1 MDKYEYKVRAEE
13 IRTLIQENRYKEAV
27 EIADSI
33 DWKNVKN
40 SMMLCTVSDLYKA
53 CKRYEDSR
61 DVLLLAYERN
71 PGGRMILYSLCELS
85 IKLNDVVN
93 AIEYYKE
100 FQQVAPKDS
109 GRYILKY
116 KLFTMQEVG
125 LEERIEVLEELQRQ
139 ECKEKWMYELA
150 YLYHMIGYGE
160 KCVEECNQIAIY
172 FGAGKYVVKALEL
185 KASHEPLTEEQEALY
200 KRLTEPDTEL
210 VQGVDISKYSTIDL
224 QKELA
229 NNLKEVLFDD
239 GTGYSVT
246 DGLVTTVYEN
256 DDTASETPEEPV
268 AEPEPSVS
276 EPAAAANESVSEEIS
291 PETEEASPTAD
302 SQPAFE
308 PVHEEPVSPSQMH
321 EIHLEAEP
329 TREPVVT
336 KAEPS
341 VSEGETRIFDRND
354 IREIKAATEPSAQR
368 TEEKIS
374 ETILPKSDP
383 LNIHSVRVDSNK
395 NPAIKFPNFD
405 DLMSLEGDGQI
416 SLVVPEQE
424 MLEKQIT
431 GQISIEDVLHEW
443 ELVKKENERKWQA
456 DVRRR
461 VMEQTHSMFTDF
473 DATSKNGLLEELEE
487 AVTEAPTVELTAEE
501 VNALRNAENPEA
513 LNIDVEESEVT
524 EMLEDDIPAEPDNTE
539 TPETEETVKE
549 ETKEEAPAP
558 EINNDV
564 HEIVME
570 EPVKEA
576 PFEEKVIEL
585 SPEISSHAPEPA
597 ADDNTTLLPNI
608 SDIDYLMQF
617 AAAGEARDI
626 ADREAIENREAEK
639 IEEPKEELSR
649 EEIEEQAAAL
659 VEEALDNPE
668 VSEEESEE
676 EPEESAEEQGEI
688 EEETEISEE
697 EIQPEDIPEEIPEE
711 PEAESEEEPEA
722 SAEEPSEPEE
732 SAEPAEVEEPE
743 ESEITEAE
751 ESFETEETSE
761 ESEISEEPEAKPE
774 KEPEKDDYDLAEEE
788 ESPSVDGFT
797 EDQIDRFES
806 FIQKQSG
813 IDQLKD
819 ALSKLS
825 MDANHGNAIIGSDD
839 NDSAVELAKAFILEI
854 SSKDNI
860 TGKVAKIKASTLN
873 AKDALEMLT
882 LLYDGAIVIQ
892 DANELRAETID
903 AIIRATRVP
912 GKRLFIALTLNRRH
926 KHKFIMENTGL
937 MDSFDI
943 SFDIEAPTN
952 AELVAFAKKYAYAK
966 EYAIDEMGMLA
977 LHTRIDERQTNSH
990 SVMISEVK
998 EIVNEAIVHA
1008 SKKNVGHFFNVLMGK
1023 RYDANDMVVLREKD
1037 FTSNKP

>member
-256 DDTASETPEEPV
+256 DDTAAETPDEPA

-291 PETEEASPTAD
+291 PEPEEASPTAD

-329 TREPVVT
+329 AREPV
-336 KAEPS
+336 K
-341 VSEGETRIFDRND
+341 GETRVFDRND

-513 LNIDVEESEVT
+513 LNIDVEEPEVA
-524 EMLEDDIPAEPDNTE
+524 EMLEDDIPAEPENSEITE
-539 TPETEETVKE
+539 NEETVKE

-597 ADDNTTLLPNI
+597 ADDNTTILPNI

-626 ADREAIENREAEK
+626 ADREVIENREVEK
-639 IEEPKEELSR
+639 TEETQEALSR

-659 VEEALDNPE
+659 VEEALE
-668 VSEEESEE
+668 ESEESEE
-676 EPEESAEEQGEI
+676 EPEETPEKPAEDRAEI
-688 EEETEISEE
+688 AESEI
-697 EIQPEDIPEEIPEE
+697 PEDDNKPEEIPEPEEE
-711 PEAESEEEPEA
+711 PVEVEEPAEEEPEA
-722 SAEEPSEPEE
+722 
-732 SAEPAEVEEPE
+732 V
-743 ESEITEAE
+743 
-751 ESFETEETSE
+751 EETSE
-761 ESEISEEPEAKPE
+761 EEFEAVEEPGELEEESATAEENPETEETAEIEEPAEAEEPE
-774 KEPEKDDYDLAEEE
+774 EEA
-788 ESPSVDGFT
+788 PSADGFT
-797 EDQIDRFES
+797 EEQVERFES
-806 FIQKQSG
+806 FMQKQSG
-813 IDQLKD
+813 IDQLKE

-825 MDANHGNAIIGSDD
+825 MDANRGNAIIGSDD

-854 SSKDNI
+854 SSKENI

>member
-256 DDTASETPEEPV
+256 DDTASETLDEPA

-291 PETEEASPTAD
+291 PEPEEASPTAD

-329 TREPVVT
+329 AREPVVT

-513 LNIDVEESEVT
+513 LNIDVEEPEVT

-597 ADDNTTLLPNI
+597 ADDNTTILPNI

-626 ADREAIENREAEK
+626 ADREALENREAEK

-659 VEEALDNPE
+659 VEEAL
-668 VSEEESEE
+668 EESGESEE
-676 EPEESAEEQGEI
+676 EPEETPEKPAEDRAEI
-688 EEETEISEE
+688 AEPEI
-697 EIQPEDIPEEIPEE
+697 PEDDNKPEEIPEPKEE
-711 PEAESEEEPEA
+711 PAEVEEPAEEEPEA
-722 SAEEPSEPEE
+722 VEEPSEEEFEAVEEPGELEEESATAEEPVEPEEPSEPEE
-732 SAEPAEVEEPE
+732 EPE
-743 ESEITEAE
+743 EA
-751 ESFETEETSE
+751 
-761 ESEISEEPEAKPE
+761 
-774 KEPEKDDYDLAEEE
+774 
-788 ESPSVDGFT
+788 PSVDGFT
-797 EDQIDRFES
+797 EEQVERFES
-806 FIQKQSG
+806 FMQKQSG
-813 IDQLKD
+813 IDQLKE

-825 MDANHGNAIIGSDD
+825 MDANRGNAIIGSDD

-854 SSKDNI
+854 SSKENI

>member
-256 DDTASETPEEPV
+256 DDTAAETPDEPA

-276 EPAAAANESVSEEIS
+276 EPAAEANESVSEEIS
-291 PETEEASPTAD
+291 PEPEEASPTAD

-329 TREPVVT
+329 AREPVVT

-513 LNIDVEESEVT
+513 LNIDVEEPEVT

-597 ADDNTTLLPNI
+597 ADDNTTILPNI

-639 IEEPKEELSR
+639 IEETKEALSR

-659 VEEALDNPE
+659 VEEAL
-668 VSEEESEE
+668 EESGESEE
-676 EPEESAEEQGEI
+676 EPEETPEKPAEDRAENAEP
-688 EEETEISEE
+688 EISE
-697 EIQPEDIPEEIPEE
+697 DDNKPEEIPE
-711 PEAESEEEPEA
+711 
-722 SAEEPSEPEE
+722 PEE
-732 SAEPAEVEEPE
+732 EPAEVEEP
-743 ESEITEAE
+743 AE
-751 ESFETEETSE
+751 
-761 ESEISEEPEAKPE
+761 EEPEAVE
-774 KEPEKDDYDLAEEE
+774 EPSEEE
-788 ESPSVDGFT
+788 FEAVEEPAPSVDGFT
-797 EDQIDRFES
+797 EEQVERFES
-806 FIQKQSG
+806 FMQKQSG
-813 IDQLKD
+813 IDQLKE

-825 MDANHGNAIIGSDD
+825 MDANRGNAIIGSDD

-854 SSKDNI
+854 SSKENI

>member
-256 DDTASETPEEPV
+256 DDTAAETPDEPA

-276 EPAAAANESVSEEIS
+276 EPAAEANESVSEEIS
-291 PETEEASPTAD
+291 PEPEEASPTAD

-329 TREPVVT
+329 AREPVVT

-513 LNIDVEESEVT
+513 LNIDVEEPEVT
-524 EMLEDDIPAEPDNTE
+524 EMLEDDIPAEPDNAE

-597 ADDNTTLLPNI
+597 ADDNTTILPNI

-639 IEEPKEELSR
+639 KEETKEALSR

-659 VEEALDNPE
+659 VEEAL
-668 VSEEESEE
+668 EESGESEE
-676 EPEESAEEQGEI
+676 EPEETPEKPAEDRAENAEP
-688 EEETEISEE
+688 EISE
-697 EIQPEDIPEEIPEE
+697 DDNKPEEIPE
-711 PEAESEEEPEA
+711 
-722 SAEEPSEPEE
+722 PEE
-732 SAEPAEVEEPE
+732 EPAEVEEP
-743 ESEITEAE
+743 AE
-751 ESFETEETSE
+751 
-761 ESEISEEPEAKPE
+761 EEPEAVE
-774 KEPEKDDYDLAEEE
+774 EPSEEE
-788 ESPSVDGFT
+788 FEAVEEPAPSVDGFT
-797 EDQIDRFES
+797 EEQVERFES
-806 FIQKQSG
+806 FMQKQSG
-813 IDQLKD
+813 IDQLKE

-825 MDANHGNAIIGSDD
+825 MDANRGNAIIGSDD

-854 SSKDNI
+854 SSKENI

>member
-1 MDKYEYKVRAEE
+1 VATVDKYEYKVRAEE

-256 DDTASETPEEPV
+256 DDTAAETPDEPA

-276 EPAAAANESVSEEIS
+276 EPAAEANESVSEEIS
-291 PETEEASPTAD
+291 PEPEEASPTAD

-329 TREPVVT
+329 AREPVVT

-513 LNIDVEESEVT
+513 LNIDVEEPEVT

-597 ADDNTTLLPNI
+597 ADDNTTILPNI

-639 IEEPKEELSR
+639 IEETKEALSR

-659 VEEALDNPE
+659 VEEAL
-668 VSEEESEE
+668 EESGESEE
-676 EPEESAEEQGEI
+676 EPEETPEKPAEDRAENAEP
-688 EEETEISEE
+688 EISE
-697 EIQPEDIPEEIPEE
+697 DDNKPEEIPE
-711 PEAESEEEPEA
+711 
-722 SAEEPSEPEE
+722 PEE
-732 SAEPAEVEEPE
+732 EPAEVEEP
-743 ESEITEAE
+743 AE
-751 ESFETEETSE
+751 
-761 ESEISEEPEAKPE
+761 EEPEAVE
-774 KEPEKDDYDLAEEE
+774 EPSEEE
-788 ESPSVDGFT
+788 FEAVEEPAPSVDGFT
-797 EDQIDRFES
+797 EEQVERFES
-806 FIQKQSG
+806 FMQKQSG
-813 IDQLKD
+813 IDQLKE

-825 MDANHGNAIIGSDD
+825 MDANRGNAIIGSDD

-854 SSKDNI
+854 SSKENI

>member
-256 DDTASETPEEPV
+256 DDTAQEAPEEPA
-268 AEPEPSVS
+268 AEPANSVPEPEALSDEPVS
-276 EPAAAANESVSEEIS
+276 EVNPPADETTG
-291 PETEEASPTAD
+291 PEAD
-302 SQPAFE
+302 SQPAPE
-308 PVHEEPVSPSQMH
+308 PLHEEPVSPSQMH
-321 EIHLEAEP
+321 EIHLEEEP
-329 TREPVVT
+329 AREPAVT
-336 KAEPS
+336 KEEPS
-341 VSEGETRIFDRND
+341 FTEGETRIFDRND
-354 IREIKAATEPSAQR
+354 IREIKAATEPSTQR

-513 LNIDVEESEVT
+513 LNIDVEEAEVT
-524 EMLEDDIPAEPDNTE
+524 EVLEDDIPEESETAETSG
-539 TPETEETVKE
+539 PEEIKE
-549 ETKEEAPAP
+549 EIPAP

-570 EPVKEA
+570 EPAKEA

-597 ADDNTTLLPNI
+597 ADDNTTVLPNI

-626 ADREAIENREAEK
+626 ADKEALENREAEK
-639 IEEPKEELSR
+639 AEEPKDELSR
-649 EEIEEQAAAL
+649 REIEEQAAAL
-659 VEEALDNPE
+659 VEEAL
-668 VSEEESEE
+668 E
-676 EPEESAEEQGEI
+676 EPEEGETEEAPEGSVEEQGEI
-688 EEETEISEE
+688 EEPETPEE
-697 EIQPEDIPEEIPEE
+697 YNEPEGASEEIPEE
-711 PEAESEEEPEA
+711 AAVEA
-722 SAEEPSEPEE
+722 AEEP
-732 SAEPAEVEEPE
+732 
-743 ESEITEAE
+743 
-751 ESFETEETSE
+751 
-761 ESEISEEPEAKPE
+761 EISEEPEEKPAE
-774 KEPEKDDYDLAEEE
+774 EPEISEEPEEKPAEEPEISGEPEDEPAEEPGKDDYDLTDEEE
-788 ESPSVDGFT
+788 TPSVDGFT
-797 EDQIDRFES
+797 EEQVERFES
-806 FIQKQSG
+806 FMQKQSG
-813 IDQLKD
+813 IDQLKE

-825 MDANHGNAIIGSDD
+825 MDANRGNAIIGSDD

-854 SSKDNI
+854 SSKENI

>member
-256 DDTASETPEEPV
+256 DDTASETPEEPA

-276 EPAAAANESVSEEIS
+276 EPAAAVNETVSEETS
-291 PETEEASPTAD
+291 PEPEEAVPAAESRPT
-302 SQPAFE
+302 FE
-308 PVHEEPVSPSQMH
+308 PSHEEPVSPSQMH

-329 TREPVVT
+329 SREPVVT

-354 IREIKAATEPSAQR
+354 IREIKAATEPSPQR

-513 LNIDVEESEVT
+513 LNIDVEEPEVT
-524 EMLEDDIPAEPDNTE
+524 EVLEDDISEEPENTE
-539 TPETEETVKE
+539 TPETEKVKE

-558 EINNDV
+558 EVNNDV

-597 ADDNTTLLPNI
+597 ADDNTTILPNI

-639 IEEPKEELSR
+639 AEETKEALSR

-659 VEEALDNPE
+659 VEEALE
-668 VSEEESEE
+668 KSEDSEE
-676 EPEESAEEQGEI
+676 EPEETPEKPAEEHAENV
-688 EEETEISEE
+688 E
-697 EIQPEDIPEEIPEE
+697 PEIPEE
-711 PEAESEEEPEA
+711 DNKPEESVVVEEPAKEEAAEIEEPAEEEPEEA
-722 SAEEPSEPEE
+722 AEEVEGPAEAEEPSEEDFEAVKEPEEVEEESSITEETSEPEEPEESEETDEPEE
-732 SAEPAEVEEPE
+732 SAEPA
-743 ESEITEAE
+743 
-751 ESFETEETSE
+751 
-761 ESEISEEPEAKPE
+761 
-774 KEPEKDDYDLAEEE
+774 
-788 ESPSVDGFT
+788 PSVDGFT
-797 EDQIDRFES
+797 EEQVERFES
-806 FIQKQSG
+806 FMQKQSG
-813 IDQLKD
+813 IDQLKE

-825 MDANHGNAIIGSDD
+825 MDANRGNAIIGSDD

-854 SSKDNI
+854 SSKENI